1 MGAGVTHRLW
11 ASGLGLFMP
20 RAGSQKW
27 EQEAVHLEH
36 QEARAVDVAPGPFH
50 STLAGFSL
58 HLCSFRF
65 LLDVLLNG
73 V

>member
-1 MGAGVTHRLW
+1 MTHRLW
-11 ASGLGLFMP
+11 ASGLGLFVP

-27 EQEAVHLEH
+27 EQEGVHLDH
-36 QEARAVDVAPGPFH
+36 GEARAVDVAPGPLH

-58 HLCSFRF
+58 HLYSFRF
-65 LLDVLLNG
+65 LLGMLLNG